1 MNNNMNHNTIN
12 QALTE
17 KGSAPP
23 QRVTDEGFAH
33 RGEPF
38 EKQYACF
45 RAAIDQLK
53 VAALSL
59 DAFDLQ
65 VQLKWKKDPCKS
77 TPAPDEVTFP
87 ELPRYVTD
95 DVALM
100 VEREERKQTPEYR
113 EYLLENVPE
122 SNGYLTLGTPIPPR
136 GPMPLFDFD
145 KARKERDEERKLRKD
160 KKAMEEEQRA
170 LILKLSQ
177 ANEKEIIDESDEE
190 LVALMEL
197 METAK
202 LDRMPDFQTLY
213 DQKADELRL
222 EEKKPDEP
230 DRTT

>member
-12 QALTE
+12 QVSTE
-17 KGSAPP
+17 KGSAPS

-45 RAAIDQLK
+45 RAAIDQLRM
-53 VAALSL
+53 AAVSL
-59 DAFDLQ
+59 DSFDLQ
-65 VQLKWKKDPCKS
+65 VKLKWKKDPCKS

-122 SNGYLTLGTPIPPR
+122 SNGYLTPGTPMPPR
-136 GPMPLFDFD
+136 EPMPLFDFD

-160 KKAMEEEQRA
+160 NKALEEEQRA
-170 LILKLSQ
+170 RVLKL
-177 ANEKEIIDESDEE
+177 ADDRARGIVDKSDKLAALLEE
-190 LVALMEL
+190 LRKQSKCV
-197 METAK
+197 
-202 LDRMPDFQTLY
+202 
-213 DQKADELRL
+213 RL
-222 EEKKPDEP
+222 KEKKPDEP
-230 DRTT
+230 DRAT